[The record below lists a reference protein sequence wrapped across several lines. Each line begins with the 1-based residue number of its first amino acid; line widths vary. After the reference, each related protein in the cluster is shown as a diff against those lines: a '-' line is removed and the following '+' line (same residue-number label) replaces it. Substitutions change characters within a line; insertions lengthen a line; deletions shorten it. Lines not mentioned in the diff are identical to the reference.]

1 MINKYC
7 ENCGKL
13 LNKHTLIC
21 DACGTDYNEK
31 PECEHLYDKY
41 MIVPHE
47 MDQTIWLHL
56 RCSKCNEVTAL
67 ICSRGMIAD
76 LVTNGSVFHR

>member
-13 LNKHTLIC
+13 LNKNTLIC
-21 DACGTDYNEK
+21 DACGTDYNGK
-31 PECEHLYDKY
+31 PICEHLYDKY

-47 MDQTIWLHL
+47 IDQTIWLHL
-56 RCSKCNEVTAL
+56 RCSKCKESTAL

-76 LVTNGSVFHR
+76 LVTNGSVFHH